1 MNLNPKLAGIA
12 RICHQINRALRM
24 GLGEDGG
31 PDWFAASD
39 HIKNSAIAGVQFH
52 IDNPEAKPEDSHKA
66 WMNHKLEH
74 GWTYGPEKSELL
86 KTHPCLVSFDRLP
99 REQQAKD
106 WIFREVVHMV
116 FPTFQ
121 HMENMSKDLSA
132 IHEQSMAEQQGALL
146 YIAAMVKRFGGE
158 TCTVHLSEAD
168 MLAAVELEL
177 MRHDTNENGLVLMV
191 RSDEPAAE
199 QAQPAA
205 NDPAVLDTSLPAGG

>member
-39 HIKNSAIAGVQFH
+39 HIKNAAIAGVQFH
-52 IDNPEAKPEDSHKA
+52 LDNPEAQDEDAHKA

-74 GWTYGPEKSELL
+74 GWTCGPEKSELL
-86 KTHPCLVSFDRLP
+86 KTDPCLTSFGRLP
-99 REQQAKD
+99 LVRQAEVRL
-106 WIFREVVHMV
+106 FGEVVRMV
-116 FPTFQ
+116 APAFQ

-158 TCTVHLSEAD
+158 TGTVHLAEAD

-191 RSDEPAAE
+191 RSDDAPAQ
-199 QAQPAA
+199 QAVQAA
-205 NDPAVLDTSLPAGG
+205 DPAVLDTSLPAGG

>member
-24 GLGEDGG
+24 GLGEEGG

-39 HIKNSAIAGVQFH
+39 HVKNSAVAGVQFH
-52 IDNPEAKPEDSHKA
+52 IDNPDAKPEDSHKA

-74 GWTYGPEKSELL
+74 GWTYGEEKSELL
-86 KTHPCLVSFDRLP
+86 KTHPNLVPFERLP
-99 REQQAKD
+99 RDQQAKD

-116 FPTFQ
+116 LPAFQ
-121 HMENMSKDLSA
+121 HMENMSKDLTT
-132 IHEQSMAEQQGALL
+132 IHAQSLAEQQGALL
-146 YIAAMVKRFGGE
+146 YIAALVKRFGGE
-158 TCTVHLSEAD
+158 TGTVHLAEAD

-191 RSDEPAAE
+191 RSDDAPAQ
-199 QAQPAA
+199 QAVQAA
-205 NDPAVLDTSLPAGG
+205 DPAVLDTSLPAGG